1 MPDMPDEKQ
10 WEVMESVES
19 TLNSLE
25 KLRKQAVELYGS
37 LSRFEEQT
45 RRGIVKTI
53 DRKEYGLIDIP
64 GWYKSL
70 RSFGTDAGSRISDLF
85 LTIERSPLLLA
96 HRRQAGRNGAEDPLE
111 NLVSAELFGTT
122 LVVKT
127 PNLLNRFCSYRQY
140 NGTTVKRDHY
150 SFFVP
155 EVERKMEKIADRLP
169 DILSKNIAIFSVY
182 GPEKQQLPDAENLDT
197 KEIIDAIMDHFR
209 GSDGGKYCSLF
220 QLCLQDDTLIPGAYF
235 IVTED
240 RRSVPDYNDT
250 LHLLKSRWQRNDI
263 KANLS

>member
-10 WEVMESVES
+10 WEVMESVEA

-37 LSRFEEQT
+37 LSRFEDQM
-45 RRGIVKTI
+45 RRGIMETI
-53 DRKEYGLIDIP
+53 GRKEYGLIDVP

-70 RSFGTDAGSRISDLF
+70 RSFGADSGSRISDLF
-85 LTIERSPLLLA
+85 LTIERSPLLLV
-96 HRRQAGRNGAEDPLE
+96 HRQTCRNDDEDPLE

-155 EVERKMEKIADRLP
+155 EVERKMEKLSDRLP
-169 DILSKNIAIFSVY
+169 DILSKNIAVFSVY

-197 KEIIDAIMDHFR
+197 KEIIDAIMSCFN
-209 GSDGGKYCSLF
+209 GTDGGEFCSLF
-220 QLCLQDDTLIPGAYF
+220 QICLRDDTLIPGAYF
-235 IVTED
+235 IITED
-240 RRSVPDYNDT
+240 KTRVPDYGCT
-250 LHLLKSRWQRNDI
+250 LQLLKSRWQKYD
-263 KANLS
+263 